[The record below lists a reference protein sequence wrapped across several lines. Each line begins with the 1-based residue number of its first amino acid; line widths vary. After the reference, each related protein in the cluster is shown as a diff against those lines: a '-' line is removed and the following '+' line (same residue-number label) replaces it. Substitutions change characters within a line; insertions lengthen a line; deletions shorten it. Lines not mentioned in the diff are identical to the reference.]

1 MDVNDGSRR
10 SPGRR
15 RRLLWAAR
23 LGLFFASLCAA
34 LLLLV
39 LLDPVLPGV
48 EWPPDSP
55 SQAFHHT
62 SRPGVWVARGYEYG
76 PHLVYTDA
84 AGWRTAPPAAAEE
97 ARRTAPPDLRPR
109 GHRFRMA
116 VMGDSFVEAV
126 QVTWE
131 DTFVARL
138 QARSAGR
145 TEVLNRGDGA
155 YSPLLTLLRW
165 RGQVAHERPTHLL
178 LLLFANDVEDDLRY
192 TASAMRRHG
201 GGGDETPPGAEAGD
215 VDQLYWKK
223 PPPRP
228 WVQGGSRSA
237 KFYRRWRDRAAV
249 VTAGWRQRW
258 PGARDRASRG
268 WRDLNPALTHRYLR
282 ELAAD
287 AREAGVEFTLS
298 AVPSKWEARD
308 LLLGAPEPRVRLTFA
323 DSVAAWAAANDVR
336 YVDLQPAFREAAARG
351 ERLFFERDS
360 HFTEAGHAV
369 AADVFAAVWPELFA
383 ASGAGSDE

>member
-1 MDVNDGSRR
+1 MDDGSRR
-10 SPGRR
+10 SPGQQRL
-15 RRLLWAAR
+15 LLWAGR
-23 LGLFFASLCAA
+23 LGLLCASLCAA

-84 AGWRTAPPAAAEE
+84 AGWRTAPPATAEE
-97 ARRTAPPDLRPR
+97 ASRTAPPDLPPR

-138 QARSAGR
+138 QASSAGR
-145 TEVLNRGDGA
+145 TEVLNRGEGA

-192 TASAMRRHG
+192 TASAMRRHDG
-201 GGGDETPPGAEAGD
+201 GGGGTPSGAEADD
-215 VDQLYWKK
+215 VAKLYWKK
-223 PPPRP
+223 PAPRP
-228 WVQGGSRSA
+228 WVQGGSPSA

-249 VTAGWRQRW
+249 VTAGWRKGW
-258 PGARDRASRG
+258 LGAPDRTSRG
-268 WRDLNPALTHRYLR
+268 WRDKNPALTRRYLR
-282 ELAAD
+282 ELASH

-308 LLLGAPEPRVRLTFA
+308 LLLGAPEPLVRSTFA
-323 DSVAAWAAANDVR
+323 DSVATWAAANGVR
-336 YVDLQPAFREAAARG
+336 YVDLQPAFREAAG
-351 ERLFFERDS
+351 KGQRLFFERDS
-360 HFTEAGHAV
+360 HFTAAGHAV
-369 AADVFAAVWPELFA
+369 AAEVFAAAHPDLFA
-383 ASGAGSDE
+383 ASGASSDR